1 MNKCF
6 TDEGWRDYI
15 YWQREDKKTLK
26 RINDL
31 LKDIERNGVSD
42 GIGKPE
48 KLIADFSGYW
58 SRRIDQKNRLIE
70 YVAKFAPLPSL
81 NVVPPKSLKSAT
93 CVVSFCATRKGIITI
108 PFPSV

>member
-31 LKDIERNGVSD
+31 LKDIERNEVSD
-42 GIGKPE
+42 GIGTPE
-48 KLIADFSGYW
+48 KLIADFSGFW
-58 SRRIDQKNRLIE
+58 SRRIDQKNRLI
-70 YVAKFAPLPSL
+70 YKI
-81 NVVPPKSLKSAT
+81 
-93 CVVSFCATRKGIITI
+93 KGNNIIVI
-108 PFPSV
+108 SCRYHYNDK